1 MMFRLHS
8 RLVFWNL
15 VIIGLMVGIL
25 GYFLASSV
33 REHIVGEIE
42 ERLTQETAL
51 AGLYFAQAGQTTSP
65 DENADKLGNLLKVRV
80 TLIGHDGRVL
90 GDSDLNGAELQS
102 VENHRSRPEVQ
113 AAEQSGTGVAVRWS
127 PTVRTDFIYVAR
139 RFDPYVVR
147 LALPLAAVDSLMAD
161 VRSRLAVAALLA
173 IGLTTVFGY
182 IVRGLISTPLREM
195 AAASRRLAA
204 GDLGQRLPISGDEEI
219 AALGNSLNTM
229 AKNLSTKLLEVSEGK
244 QRLELIV
251 GAMTE
256 GVMVLDNTGRISLT
270 NQALSGLLGT
280 DRDLIGRTPLEVFRS
295 PGVENA
301 VRSVLD
307 GGLFEVVET
316 VVGSGSATRTLQ
328 ANVAP
333 VANAAGVVDSVVVV
347 FHDLT
352 NIRLTEKMR
361 RDFVAN
367 VSHEFK
373 TPLTSIRG
381 YAETLQA
388 GVQDPETAADFLRI
402 IERNAQHLETL
413 VTDLLMLARLEAD
426 VPVSKEPVNV
436 KVLVEEQ
443 ISTRKSTI
451 AERGLRVSNECEPI
465 EIDADRLRLSTAIS
479 NLIDNAIYYNR
490 QDGEIRISGA
500 LVNGN
505 FNLSIADSGQ
515 GIPADALP
523 RIFERFYRVDKARS
537 RESGRTGLGLAIV
550 KHAVESQGGS
560 ISVTSRLGTGSTFS
574 IKLPV

>member
-1 MMFRLHS
+1 
-8 RLVFWNL
+8 
-15 VIIGLMVGIL
+15 
-25 GYFLASSV
+25 
-33 REHIVGEIE
+33 
-42 ERLTQETAL
+42 
-51 AGLYFAQAGQTTSP
+51 
-65 DENADKLGNLLKVRV
+65 
-80 TLIGHDGRVL
+80 
-90 GDSDLNGAELQS
+90 
-102 VENHRSRPEVQ
+102 
-113 AAEQSGTGVAVRWS
+113 
-127 PTVRTDFIYVAR
+127 
-139 RFDPYVVR
+139 
-147 LALPLAAVDSLMAD
+147 
-161 VRSRLAVAALLA
+161 
-173 IGLTTVFGY
+173 
-182 IVRGLISTPLREM
+182 M
-195 AAASRRLAA
+195 AAASRKLAA
-204 GDLGQRLPISGDEEI
+204 GDLGQRLLISGDEEI

-229 AKNLSTKLLEVSEGK
+229 AKSLSSQMLELSEGK

-270 NQALSGLLGT
+270 NQALAGLLGS
-280 DRDLIGRTPLEVFRS
+280 DRDLIGKTPLEVFRS
-295 PGVENA
+295 PEVENA
-301 VRSVLD
+301 VRGVLS
-307 GGLFEVVET
+307 GGSFEVVET
-316 VVGSGSATRTLQ
+316 VAGSGSATRTLQ

-381 YAETLQA
+381 YAETLLG

-426 VPVSKEPVNV
+426 LPVSKEPVNV

-443 ISTRKSTI
+443 IATRKSTI
-451 AERGLRVSNECEPI
+451 AEHGLKVINECETI
-465 EIDADRLRLSTAIS
+465 DIDADRLRLSTAIS

-490 QDGEIRISGA
+490 RDGEIRISGA

-505 FNLSIADSGQ
+505 FKLSIADSGQ
-515 GIPADALP
+515 GIPADALS

-560 ISVTSRLGTGSTFS
+560 ISVTSRLGSGSTFS